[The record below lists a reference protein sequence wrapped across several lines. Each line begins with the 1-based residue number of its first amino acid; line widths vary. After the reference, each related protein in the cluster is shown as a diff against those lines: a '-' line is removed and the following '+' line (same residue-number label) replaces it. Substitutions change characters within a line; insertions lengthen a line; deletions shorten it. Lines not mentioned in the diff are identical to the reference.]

1 MHRPRGA
8 VWFFQH
14 LIIALSQRVAA
25 GSILGQSDACTY
37 GSASMLDAARTYGKL
52 LANFFPQASWVIA
65 THFAHNKLRKNAS
78 GSIIPKARPIEKH
91 LVAASC
97 ISSS

>member
-25 GSILGQSDACTY
+25 GSTELR
-37 GSASMLDAARTYGKL
+37 L
-52 LANFFPQASWVIA
+52 FFPQASRLITA
-65 THFAHNKLRKNAS
+65 HFAWIAPYRPRACENAS
-78 GSIIPKARPIEKH
+78 GSYYTTPLTKNKSGDYK
-91 LVAASC
+91 LQ
-97 ISSS
+97 